1 MPTINLP
8 DDLYQRLAAAAARRG
23 QTVDEQA
30 CEMLTPHFPPNFP
43 TREERDRAFNEAV
56 ARAEAR
62 AHLYP
67 PGFQL
72 DISRDAMYPDGD
84 E

>member
-1 MPTINLP
+1 MPAINLP
-8 DDLYQRLAAAAARRG
+8 DDLYQRLAQAAARRG

-30 CEMLTPHFPPNFP
+30 CEMLAPHFPPDFP
-43 TREERDRAFNEAV
+43 SREERDAAFEKHLEL
-56 ARAEAR
+56 ARAR

-72 DISRDAMYPDGD
+72 DISRDAMYPDG
-84 E
+84 EE